1 LSLRYSF
8 KREKI
13 FFDILSKKFGIVH
26 GTSLDVG
33 CGYGFFTNLLQ
44 QMGHKTYGLD
54 LDSNAIIDASK
65 RYQSN
70 FLIGDSTKMPFTNGT
85 FDFILCRGLS
95 VFYNEILDDAS
106 LQKEHL
112 LDLLKDGGI
121 LIYITASNLTGQKT
135 TIYNHTFHEINLFF
149 SKSGYRSSVY
159 FFFAQSLLFKIF
171 RNLVFS
177 PFITKFSSFLTKI
190 TKHSG
195 YLVCIV
201 EKKK

>member
-1 LSLRYSF
+1 MSSRYSF

-13 FFDILSKKFGIVH
+13 FFDTLSKKFGIVH
-26 GTSLDVG
+26 GISLDVG

-44 QMGHKTYGLD
+44 QIGHKTYGLD
-54 LDSNAIIDASK
+54 LNSSAIKDASK
-65 RYQSN
+65 KYQSN
-70 FLIGDSTKMPFTNGT
+70 FIIGNSTKMPFTNGT

-95 VFYNEILDDAS
+95 VLYNEILDDVS
-106 LQKEHL
+106 LQKDHL
-112 LDLLKDGGI
+112 LDLLKDNGI
-121 LIYITASNLTGQKT
+121 LMYVTASNLSGQKT
-135 TIYNHTFHEINLFF
+135 TIYNHKLHEINLFF

-159 FFFAQSLLFKIF
+159 FFFAQNLLFKIF
-171 RNLVFS
+171 RNWVFS
-177 PFITKFSSFLTKI
+177 PFITKFSCFLTKI